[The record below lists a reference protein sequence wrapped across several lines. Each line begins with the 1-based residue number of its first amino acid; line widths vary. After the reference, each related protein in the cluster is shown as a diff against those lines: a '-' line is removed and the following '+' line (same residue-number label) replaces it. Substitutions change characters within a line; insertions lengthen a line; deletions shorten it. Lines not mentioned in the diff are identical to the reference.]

1 MPPIANSL
9 KLTSQLSKFAAVE
22 CKPIPLVTFAR
33 ETKTVSA
40 SAQFLK
46 KELPIRYTH
55 ALRSLFVQ
63 MHEQKLSKKVS
74 AVSQSFFDNIKE
86 LVDAPLD
93 DRFDALLEKV
103 DASHTAAMQQFSQ
116 AVSTML
122 NQEQLKEQDWHR
134 FFDEF
139 YTVNMSADLLMQEHR
154 SLQKYGKNIVQNVSP
169 YEVAKK
175 AVRRAQMYAIQTY
188 GEPGPT
194 INIINAAGD
203 VRTLY
208 VENHLEAIIF
218 QVLKKSIV
226 RSFKT
231 QHGKQNTIKVIIA
244 EGHEDVSF
252 KISDKAGGIPLSVIP
267 KIWAYTRPAKTS
279 SPTASN
285 IPSTHA
291 LPYSRLMA
299 RYFGGDLEIISMEGY
314 GSDTYLH
321 LFKEN
326 EATKI
331 VRDLIPSNTEI
342 LTKKSNSES
351 NQKWLSFLGLNE

>member
-1 MPPIANSL
+1 MPPIANSF
-9 KLTSQLSKFAAVE
+9 KLTYQLSKFAAVE

-74 AVSQSFFDNIKE
+74 VVSQSFFDNIKE

-139 YTVNMSADLLMQEHR
+139 YTVNMSADLLMQ
-154 SLQKYGKNIVQNVSP
+154 
-169 YEVAKK
+169 
-175 AVRRAQMYAIQTY
+175 
-188 GEPGPT
+188 
-194 INIINAAGD
+194 
-203 VRTLY
+203 
-208 VENHLEAIIF
+208 
-218 QVLKKSIV
+218 
-226 RSFKT
+226 
-231 QHGKQNTIKVIIA
+231 VI
-244 EGHEDVSF
+244 
-252 KISDKAGGIPLSVIP
+252 
-267 KIWAYTRPAKTS
+267 T
-279 SPTASN
+279 
-285 IPSTHA
+285 
-291 LPYSRLMA
+291 
-299 RYFGGDLEIISMEGY
+299 
-314 GSDTYLH
+314 
-321 LFKEN
+321 
-326 EATKI
+326 
-331 VRDLIPSNTEI
+331 
-342 LTKKSNSES
+342 
-351 NQKWLSFLGLNE
+351 